1 MKLNLKVK
9 ISIILVI
16 IVCVVVGVILGLKHK
31 SRKDSRKSRVVSME
45 RVDIKD
51 TVPASATI
59 TPLNMVEV
67 VPTIN
72 GRIDKIMVQEGDSVR
87 VGQLLAKMSST
98 NRAALMDAAM
108 SKGPEEIKEI
118 EQMYPQTPISS
129 PVSGAIVAVN
139 VVEGQTISSVSAF
152 VISDKLIVKA
162 QVDETDIGKI
172 KVETP
177 AEVRVDAFS
186 DTVFTAK
193 VKTIAYQSEVVNDIN
208 IYYIKLFLDAS
219 QDLSRLKSGMSADV
233 DFILDERKHVKAL
246 PTWAVSGESE
256 TKVELMDIQG
266 NPITVELGKSNG
278 DYVEVVSDIDEST
291 QFRVKDFSF
300 EKRKRKSS
308 FMSRP

>member
-31 SRKDSRKSRVVSME
+31 SRKDSKKSRVVSME

-152 VISDKLIVKA
+152 VNSDSSA
-162 QVDETDIGKI
+162 
-172 KVETP
+172 
-177 AEVRVDAFS
+177 S
-186 DTVFTAK
+186 
-193 VKTIAYQSEVVNDIN
+193 SSSSS
-208 IYYIKLFLDAS
+208 DAS
-219 QDLSRLKSGMSADV
+219 VVSEGSSSSGIFSSSSISSNSSRLS
-233 DFILDERKHVKAL
+233 
-246 PTWAVSGESE
+246 
-256 TKVELMDIQG
+256 
-266 NPITVELGKSNG
+266 
-278 DYVEVVSDIDEST
+278 
-291 QFRVKDFSF
+291 
-300 EKRKRKSS
+300 
-308 FMSRP
+308 